1 MFRARPKAPPR
12 NSKHQFEY
20 IKNLHVSGKA
30 EEAITELRAFIQ
42 EQPMARAPRV
52 TLADWLV
59 AAGRGNEAITELYK
73 LQELLSAQGNLLA
86 AISAGLKIVEL
97 DPSFDNPLSYVAK
110 VNADRLLESQPAPSE
125 GEGEAE
131 EEELD
136 GKQNQ
141 LAKIPLLSE
150 LEPEEILDVA
160 AGMNRR
166 IMYRGAVLFEAGEQT
181 RSLHFIVSGTFEIR
195 NEDRRLDT
203 AGAGQCLGEF
213 AFLTGEP
220 RSATVVALEEGE
232 VLELS
237 EEVMRSV
244 SGRHPR
250 IGAVLD
256 KMYHGRVLARVLA
269 ESPLFGF
276 LDVSDRHRVAS
287 LFHMIRIPADVE
299 IVSAGSGD
307 SALFLVK
314 SGKLEIRRP
323 HGNGTSAERATVLDT
338 VGPNEFFGEV
348 SFLTGVPRTASV
360 VAVADSELLKID
372 QDDLRDLASEHPR
385 LIDVMKAFHLKRIE
399 NALRVAKATS
409 IT

>member
-20 IKNLHVSGKA
+20 IKNLHDSGKA
-30 EEAITELRAFIQ
+30 EEAIAELRTFIQ
-42 EQPMARAPRV
+42 EQPRARAPRV

-86 AISAGLKIVEL
+86 AISTGLKIVEL
-97 DPSFDNPLSYVAK
+97 DPTFDDPLSYVAK
-110 VNADRLLESQPAPSE
+110 VNADRLLESQAAPAE
-125 GEGEAE
+125 GEGEA
-131 EEELD
+131 EELD

-141 LAKIPLLSE
+141 LKSIPLLSE
-150 LEPEEILDVA
+150 LEPQELLDVA
-160 AGMNRR
+160 GGMNRR
-166 IMYRGAVLFEAGEQT
+166 IMYRGAVLVEAGEQS

-237 EEVMRSV
+237 EEVMRTV
-244 SGRHPR
+244 SSRHPR
-250 IGAVLD
+250 IVAVLD

-276 LDVSDRHRVAS
+276 LEVSDRHRVAS

-299 IVSAGSGD
+299 VVSAGSGD

-323 HGNGTSAERATVLDT
+323 QGNGPNAERATVLDT

-360 VAVADSELLKID
+360 VAVSESELLKID
-372 QDDLRDLASEHPR
+372 QDDLRDLASEHPQ
-385 LIDVMKAFHLKRIE
+385 LSEVMKTFHLNRIE